1 MAKGVRKRPT
11 AKDPNLYVHA
21 LEFGSEH
28 IPSRPLFARSMKD
41 FKIKH
46 EELLKKSMK
55 RILAAW
61 S

>member
-11 AKDPNLYVHA
+11 PKDPNIYVHA
-21 LEFGSEH
+21 IEH
-28 IPSRPLFARSMKD
+28 GYGNIPSRPLFARSMKD
-41 FKIKH
+41 FKIRH

>member
-11 AKDPNLYVHA
+11 AKDPNIYVKA
-21 LEFGSEH
+21 LEYGYGH

-41 FKIKH
+41 FEVRH
-46 EELLKKSMK
+46 EELLKKCRR